1 MFFFSFFP
9 AVHFSVSLHIN
20 QAPLLFRH
28 SEVGGD
34 PHIQKQN
41 FMTFHYPMG
50 EFVGIGKQPKIL
62 CIHFYLTFFA
72 LLDQRPRSD
81 SLLWFLMHHPIS
93 STLSQFFSRVD
104 PFPVFPSALLSKQ
117 LLPAI
122 YQPVLLELG
131 CQTSKGFLCIWPR
144 TFFFLIYQ
152 TSHPVFNQSIH

>member
-1 MFFFSFFP
+1 MQKLIKKIWGVLTLLFCSSKNIYSVREKEEGDIFFFSFFP

-122 YQPVLLELG
+122 Y
-131 CQTSKGFLCIWPR
+131 
-144 TFFFLIYQ
+144 
-152 TSHPVFNQSIH
+152 